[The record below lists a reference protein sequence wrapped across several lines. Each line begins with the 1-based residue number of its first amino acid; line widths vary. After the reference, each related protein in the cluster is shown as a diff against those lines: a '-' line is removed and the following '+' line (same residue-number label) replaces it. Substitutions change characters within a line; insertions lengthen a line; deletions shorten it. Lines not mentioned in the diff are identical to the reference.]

1 MDQPTL
7 QDHLNSFYQS
17 LPFTGVGFM
26 YFDRIVSTIDEEP
39 FEIPR
44 VIDTAREWRV
54 VNRTASGSLASG
66 AAVPC
71 FVVPGYPGYCYVYRR
86 SNLRYILTLYNG
98 KPRLAR
104 YIGVPPESPDIGRDV
119 INHGDHLAVGFIKRS
134 EAMRVHTYMTTYNE
148 PAGPPRTFIRNAMS
162 ECNFD
167 MSLTGVSE
175 AEAAFA
181 NPLCYSAY
189 MYAPRSTLADMY
201 SYDPLALDIIRSLM
215 KVISGVPLEPTEQI
229 NVGTC
234 GAGEPVSY
242 KNITF
247 FNERFARFLS
257 ARIIRHVRA
266 ARRDL
271 ESVRVF
277 FDEGNYF
284 GPTGNKYIVMAY
296 DFSESECAVF
306 YVNAKTAMV
315 ACYADAQPEEELTPY
330 ERTCL
335 RDFRSATLPERVR
348 PPTLIMGGRRAARRA
363 AGREKRSVSDRKAA
377 AAAPA

>member
-1 MDQPTL
+1 
-7 QDHLNSFYQS
+7 
-17 LPFTGVGFM
+17 M
-26 YFDRIVSTIDEEP
+26 YFDRVVSTIDEEP

-54 VNRTASGSLASG
+54 VNRTASGSLAAG

-71 FVVPGYPGYCYVYRR
+71 FVAPGARGYCYIYRV

-104 YIGVPPESPDIGRDV
+104 YVGAPPESPDIGRDIV
-119 INHGDHLAVGFIKRS
+119 NHGDHLTFGFIKNS
-134 EAMRVHTYMTTYNE
+134 EALRVRTHMTTYTE
-148 PAGPPRTFIRNAMS
+148 PAGPPGTFIRNMMG

-167 MSLTGVSE
+167 MSPTGVSE
-175 AEAAFA
+175 AEAAVA
-181 NPLCYSAY
+181 NPLCYSANKNV
-189 MYAPRSTLADMY
+189 PPFTLTDTY
-201 SYDPLALDIIRSLM
+201 SYDPLAVDIIRSLM
-215 KVISGVPLEPTEQI
+215 KVITGVPLEPTEQV
-229 NVGTC
+229 NVGTRGGRYRLSPSGAKRYIRQAG

-242 KNITF
+242 KDITF

-257 ARIIRHVRA
+257 ARIIRHVRD

-315 ACYADAQPEEELTPY
+315 ACYADAQPEEELTSY

-348 PPTLIMGGRRAARRA
+348 PPILIMGGRRAARRA
-363 AGREKRSVSDRKAA
+363 AGREKRAVSERKAG